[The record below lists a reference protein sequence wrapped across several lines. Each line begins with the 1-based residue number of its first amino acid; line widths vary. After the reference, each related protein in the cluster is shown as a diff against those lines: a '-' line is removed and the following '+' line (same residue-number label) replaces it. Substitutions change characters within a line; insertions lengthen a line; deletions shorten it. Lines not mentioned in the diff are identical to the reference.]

1 VIVFHLFGVIM
12 WIGSLLVIT
21 SMLALVPDEIGAARE
36 RIVVAARRLLR
47 VSSNV
52 GAIVAVV
59 FGLVLIALNPVVMR
73 QGWMHAKLALVLVL
87 LFLHF
92 RLYRRVAA
100 LENDPGSATRR
111 EFSMLHGIIS
121 LLLLLILVLVLV
133 KPF

>member
-12 WIGSLLVIT
+12 WIGSLLVIS
-21 SMLALVPDEIGAARE
+21 SMLALVADEVGTARE
-36 RIVVAARRLLR
+36 RLIVAARRLLR
-47 VSSNV
+47 VSSNA
-52 GAIVAVV
+52 GAMVAVI
-59 FGLVLIALNPVVMR
+59 FGIFLILLNPVVMR
-73 QGWMHAKLALVLVL
+73 QGWMHAKLAIVLVL
-87 LFLHF
+87 LFFHF

-111 EFSMLHGIIS
+111 EFSMLHGIVS